1 MLEIFC
7 FLFSVLSLIIYMYQL
22 KSIRKYEAEI
32 LKLEDEIDDL
42 ENQLTQKIFESGFSH
57 H

>member
-7 FLFSVLSLIIYMYQL
+7 FLFSVLSLIIYIYQL

>member
-1 MLEIFC
+1 
-7 FLFSVLSLIIYMYQL
+7 MYQL
-22 KSIRKYEAEI
+22 KSIRKYEADI